1 MKNRTRTNTKK
12 PNSQTRK
19 LDTKMFSNTKKPLTD
34 YQKFVAGQRNLAKEK
49 LENINKLWE
58 NNKDK
63 LIEEL
68 RDDMDVDIDELC
80 LSFVAMDI
88 SS

>member
-1 MKNRTRTNTKK
+1 
-12 PNSQTRK
+12 
-19 LDTKMFSNTKKPLTD
+19 MFSNTKKPLMPLTD
-34 YQKFVAGQRNLAKEK
+34 YQKFVEGQRNLAKEK

-63 LIEEL
+63 LIKEL
-68 RDDMDVDIDELC
+68 RDDMDVDMEELC
-80 LSFVAMDI
+80 LSFTAMDI

>member
-1 MKNRTRTNTKK
+1 
-12 PNSQTRK
+12 
-19 LDTKMFSNTKKPLTD
+19 MFSNTKKPLTPLTE
-34 YQKFVAGQRNLAKEK
+34 YQKFAVWQRQLAKEK

-63 LIEEL
+63 LIKEL
-68 RDDMDVDIDELC
+68 RDDMDVDMEELC
-80 LSFVAMDI
+80 LSFTAMDI

>member
-1 MKNRTRTNTKK
+1 
-12 PNSQTRK
+12 
-19 LDTKMFSNTKKPLTD
+19 MFSNTKKSYTPLTD
-34 YQKFVAGQRNLAKEK
+34 YQKFVEGQRNLAKEK

-63 LIEEL
+63 LIKEL
-68 RDDMDVDIDELC
+68 RDDMDVDMEELC
-80 LSFVAMDI
+80 LSFTAMDI